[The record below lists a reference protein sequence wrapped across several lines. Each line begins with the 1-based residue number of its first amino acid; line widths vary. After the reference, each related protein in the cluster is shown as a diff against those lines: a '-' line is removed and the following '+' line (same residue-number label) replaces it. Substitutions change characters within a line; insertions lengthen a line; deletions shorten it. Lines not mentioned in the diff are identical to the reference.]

1 MSLAALEQLPKTN
14 NIKHYKPSVC
24 GAFFIKNLNL
34 LVYYNIF
41 LYLCSMKKVADAKPG
56 DKIIYK
62 SGSKV
67 VEATVVE
74 KPIDDKVRPK
84 FLIGRVDLDNGDY
97 LTRGSYVY
105 ESVDECK
112 QTIIQELKEG
122 LEDAKMKRD
131 FHNARVIVIE
141 ARLKELEADESWA
154 ENKA

>member
-1 MSLAALEQLPKTN
+1 MAHRRS
-14 NIKHYKPSVC
+14 
-24 GAFFIKNLNL
+24 AFYFEKNLNL
-34 LVYYNIF
+34 LVYYKFF
-41 LYLCSMKKVADAKPG
+41 LYLCTMKKVADAKPG
-56 DKIIYK
+56 DKVIYK

-154 ENKA
+154 ENRN

>member
-1 MSLAALEQLPKTN
+1 MAHSR
-14 NIKHYKPSVC
+14 S
-24 GAFFIKNLNL
+24 AFYFEKNLNL
-34 LVYYNIF
+34 LVYYKFF
-41 LYLCSMKKVADAKPG
+41 LYLCTMKKIGDVKPG
-56 DKIIYK
+56 DKVISK

-97 LTRGSYVY
+97 LTCGSYIY

-112 QTIIQELKEG
+112 KEIIKDLKSG

-131 FHNARVIVIE
+131 FHNARVIAIE

>member
-1 MSLAALEQLPKTN
+1 
-14 NIKHYKPSVC
+14 
-24 GAFFIKNLNL
+24 
-34 LVYYNIF
+34 
-41 LYLCSMKKVADAKPG
+41 MKKVADAKPG
-56 DKIIYK
+56 DKVIYK

-74 KPIDDKVRPK
+74 KPIDDGVRPK

-112 QTIIQELKEG
+112 KEIIKDLRSS

-131 FHNARVIVIE
+131 FHNARVLVIE
-141 ARLKELEADESWA
+141 NQLRRLEEDESWA
-154 ENKA
+154 TNKA

>member
-1 MSLAALEQLPKTN
+1 MAHSR
-14 NIKHYKPSVC
+14 S
-24 GAFFIKNLNL
+24 AFYFEKNLNL
-34 LVYYNIF
+34 LVYYKFF
-41 LYLCSMKKVADAKPG
+41 LYLCTMKKVADAKPG
-56 DKIIYK
+56 DKVIYK

-112 QTIIQELKEG
+112 KEIIKDLKDG

-131 FHNARVIVIE
+131 FHAARVLVIE
-141 ARLKELEADESWA
+141 NQLRRLEEDESWA
-154 ENKA
+154 TNKA

>member
-1 MSLAALEQLPKTN
+1 
-14 NIKHYKPSVC
+14 
-24 GAFFIKNLNL
+24 
-34 LVYYNIF
+34 
-41 LYLCSMKKVADAKPG
+41 MKKVADAKPG
-56 DKIIYK
+56 DKVIYK

-112 QTIIQELKEG
+112 KEIIKDLKDG

>member
-1 MSLAALEQLPKTN
+1 
-14 NIKHYKPSVC
+14 
-24 GAFFIKNLNL
+24 
-34 LVYYNIF
+34 
-41 LYLCSMKKVADAKPG
+41 MKKVADVKPG

-112 QTIIQELKEG
+112 KEIIKDLRSG

-154 ENKA
+154 ENKN